1 MFIFNLEIYS
11 TESNT
16 ENLQVQVEHW
26 PKVTGDRTVAVP
38 PLFLLLLLPG
48 DLLEE
53 CPASNAPSPCSP
65 PAREA
70 ASPCTGIEEAGGHAL
85 DQSGDAEDTGRLP
98 EG

>member
-1 MFIFNLEIYS
+1 M
-11 TESNT
+11 ESNT

-53 CPASNAPSPCSP
+53 CPASNAPSSCSP

-70 ASPCTGIEEAGGHAL
+70 TSPCTGIAEAAGQMLH
-85 DQSGDAEDTGRLP
+85 QCWDAENTRRLP
-98 EG
+98 RG

>member
-1 MFIFNLEIYS
+1 M
-11 TESNT
+11 ESNT

-53 CPASNAPSPCSP
+53 CPASSAPSSCSP
-65 PAREA
+65 ETAVR
-70 ASPCTGIEEAGGHAL
+70 
-85 DQSGDAEDTGRLP
+85 GDLTVKAI
-98 EG
+98 